1 MLKKFANSSD
11 VESAQRLA
19 QVEALRR
26 VDRLVVDVV
35 LTSS

>member
-11 VESAQRLA
+11 VEYAQRLA